1 VFPDKV
7 NVSPNDIPIE
17 CCFVKSSEWMM
28 NNVKEDDVIFMKM
41 NCEGAE
47 CDIIEYLIST
57 GAINRIRHL
66 LVDFDVRKNTLSKA

>member
-1 VFPDKV
+1 
-7 NVSPNDIPIE
+7 
-17 CCFVKSSEWMM
+17 M